1 MLQKNQIVPLTIT
14 AMSAEG
20 SGIGRYAESTDERGI
35 AIFVPF
41 TAIGDVIRC
50 RIVKVQKT
58 LAFGRV
64 EELVSP
70 SVDRLP
76 RVDCPAF
83 GKCGGC
89 TYRHMSY
96 EAELLCKWQRVADA
110 LERIGGLSLR
120 PEPIVACERPDRY
133 RNKAQYPV
141 APGEHRPVIGL
152 YAARSHRVIEQR
164 DCLLQ
169 PEAFEKALDVVAQW
183 AKKNRVP
190 IYDETNGS
198 GVLRH
203 IYIREGAKSGE
214 RMVCLVCTCGKL
226 PDTECLVAALR
237 EAVPGLS
244 SVMVNLNAEDTNVV
258 LGKTSYPLYGE
269 PYITDT
275 LCDLKFRLSPL
286 SFYQVN
292 HDQAERLYRLA
303 AEAAALTG
311 EEALLDLYC
320 GTGTIGLSMA
330 HRARE
335 LVGVEVVPQAV
346 EDAARNASD
355 NGVANARFIAA
366 DAAQAAKQ
374 LAAEGWRPDVV
385 VLDPPRKGCEPAL
398 LRTVADMN
406 PDRVVYVSCDPATL
420 ARDLKLFAEWGYVTE
435 RVTPVD
441 MFPRTAH
448 VESVA
453 RLSRRSAVHRMKL
466 HASPFEKIKS
476 GEKTI
481 ELRLFDE
488 KRQQIKAGDTIVF
501 TNTITGETLDVSVL
515 KLHRFG
521 SFEELYAALPLLK
534 CGYTTED
541 IDTAQPSDME
551 QYYSVEEQKK
561 YGVIGI
567 EVCCSDEEHSR

>member
-20 SGIGRYAESTDERGI
+20 NGIGRYAESADERGI

-41 TAIGDVIRC
+41 TAIGDVIQC
-50 RIVKVQKT
+50 RIVKVQKN
-58 LAFGRV
+58 LAYGKV
-64 EELVSP
+64 EELITASP
-70 SVDRLP
+70 DRLP
-76 RVDCPAF
+76 QSDCPAF

-89 TYRHMSY
+89 TYRHISY
-96 EAELLCKWQRVADA
+96 DAELRSKWQRVADA
-110 LERIGGLSLR
+110 LARIGGLDIE
-120 PEPIVACERPDRY
+120 PQPIVACEQPDRY

-141 APGEHRPVIGL
+141 APGEHRPLIGL

-169 PEAFEKALDVVAQW
+169 PVAFEKALDAVAQW

-190 IYDETNGS
+190 IYDETTGN

-203 IYIREGAKSGE
+203 IYIREGAQSGE

-226 PDTECLVAALR
+226 PDTDSLVAALR
-237 EAVPGLS
+237 EAVPGLR

-275 LCDLKFRLSPL
+275 LCGLTFRLSPL

-303 AEAAALTG
+303 ADAAALTG

-330 HRARE
+330 HRVRE

-346 EDAARNASD
+346 EDARRNAAD
-355 NGVANARFIAA
+355 NGIANARFIAA

-374 LAAEGWRPDVV
+374 LAAEGWHPDVV
-385 VLDPPRKGCEPAL
+385 VLDPPRKGCEAAL
-398 LRTVADMN
+398 IDTVVKMS

-420 ARDLKLFAEWGYVTE
+420 ARDLKLFAELGYATE

-453 RLSRRSAVHRMKL
+453 TVKRCRS
-466 HASPFEKIKS
+466 
-476 GEKTI
+476 
-481 ELRLFDE
+481 
-488 KRQQIKAGDTIVF
+488 
-501 TNTITGETLDVSVL
+501 
-515 KLHRFG
+515 
-521 SFEELYAALPLLK
+521 
-534 CGYTTED
+534 
-541 IDTAQPSDME
+541 
-551 QYYSVEEQKK
+551 
-561 YGVIGI
+561 
-567 EVCCSDEEHSR
+567 

>member
-20 SGIGRYAESTDERGI
+20 NGIGRYAESADERGI

-50 RIVKVQKT
+50 RIVKVQKN
-58 LAFGRV
+58 LAYGKV
-64 EELVSP
+64 EELITASP
-70 SVDRLP
+70 DRLP
-76 RVDCPAF
+76 QLDCPAF

-89 TYRHMSY
+89 TYRHISY
-96 EAELLCKWQRVADA
+96 DAELRSKWQRVADA
-110 LERIGGLSLR
+110 LARIGGLDIE
-120 PEPIVACERPDRY
+120 PQPIVACEQPDRY

-141 APGEHRPVIGL
+141 APGEHRPLIGL
-152 YAARSHRVIEQR
+152 YAARSHRVIEQC

-169 PEAFEKALDVVAQW
+169 PVVFEKALDAVAQW

-190 IYDETNGS
+190 IYDETTGN

-203 IYIREGAKSGE
+203 IYIREGAQSGE

-226 PDTECLVAALR
+226 PDTDSLVAALR
-237 EAVPGLS
+237 EAVPGLR

-275 LCDLKFRLSPL
+275 LCGLTFRLSPL

-303 AEAAALTG
+303 ADAAALTG

-330 HRARE
+330 HRVRE

-346 EDAARNASD
+346 EDARRNAAD
-355 NGVANARFIAA
+355 NGIANARFIAA

-374 LAAEGWRPDVV
+374 LAAEGWHPDVV
-385 VLDPPRKGCEPAL
+385 VLDPPRKGCEAVL
-398 LRTVADMN
+398 IDTVVQMN

-420 ARDLKLFAEWGYVTE
+420 ARDLKLFAELGYATE

-453 RLSRRSAVHRMKL
+453 TVKRCRS
-466 HASPFEKIKS
+466 
-476 GEKTI
+476 
-481 ELRLFDE
+481 
-488 KRQQIKAGDTIVF
+488 
-501 TNTITGETLDVSVL
+501 
-515 KLHRFG
+515 
-521 SFEELYAALPLLK
+521 
-534 CGYTTED
+534 
-541 IDTAQPSDME
+541 
-551 QYYSVEEQKK
+551 
-561 YGVIGI
+561 
-567 EVCCSDEEHSR
+567 